1 MALCDGRG
9 RLVAQLQ
16 VPATAAGYARLL
28 AWARAAAQGAPVTW
42 AVEGTRHYG
51 LGLARHLGSQ
61 GQQVAEIDASR
72 HVGRRRAGKSDAIDA
87 VRAARELLARPR
99 LGQLRADGDRE
110 ALRLLMIDRDNAVAS
125 AKTARTLL
133 ASVLVTAPAPLRER
147 LGRMPRDRRARV
159 CASLACPRRADRQT
173 RVLHQTLARLGQ
185 RVIMLARTA
194 AELEKQITVLVEDLA
209 PGLVAAEPGAGALT
223 AAQVLLS
230 FSHAGRIHSEAAFAM
245 LSGTAPVPVSSGRT
259 GRHRSTVSAT
269 ASSTAPCRSSPS
281 AGCAATRPL
290 RPTSSAAGPRARP
303 TGKSAAAS
311 SVTWPATS
319 TAPSPASSISVLRRV
334 DKHRSVRSNAQD
346 RSRTTVL
353 TARLSGHQVMIN
365 GHALSPPLSFMAA
378 VPVGPEPRSIA
389 AAVWSCWRRRPRSR
403 NVTGRGATAAPDPP
417 FGADIALMSAG
428 IWLAHIGV
436 FGAE

>member
-1 MALCDGRG
+1 MRLAEDSGLVVGVDTHRDTHAAALCDARG

-16 VPATAAGYARLL
+16 IPATAAGYVQLL
-28 AWARAAAQGAPVTW
+28 AWARVAAQGAPITW

-99 LGQLRADGDRE
+99 LGQPRCDGDRE

-185 RVIMLARTA
+185 RIIMLAKTA
-194 AELEKQITVLVEDLA
+194 TDLEKQIIVLVEDLA
-209 PGLVAAEPGAGALT
+209 PGLVAAEPGVGALT

-259 GRHRSTVSAT
+259 DRHRLNRLGDRQLNRALQVIAVSRMRGH
-269 ASSTAPCRSSPS
+269 P
-281 AGCAATRPL
+281 
-290 RPTSSAAGPRARP
+290 PTQAY
-303 TGKSAAAS
+303 
-311 SVTWPATS
+311 
-319 TAPSPASSISVLRRV
+319 
-334 DKHRSVRSNAQD
+334 AQ
-346 RSRTTVL
+346 
-353 TARLSGHQVMIN
+353 
-365 GHALSPPLSFMAA
+365 
-378 VPVGPEPRSIA
+378 
-389 AAVWSCWRRRPRSR
+389 RRRAEGKTDREIR
-403 NVTGRGATAAPDPP
+403 RCIKRYLARHLYR
-417 FGADIALMSAG
+417 ALTSQ
-428 IWLAHIGV
+428 LDQRPQTS
-436 FGAE
+436 